1 MKSEL
6 DLLTERQQKL
16 EESYR
21 QLSEFMHS
29 EDFVI
34 DKNSFEEKLVA
45 FEVNAVSA
53 VSETPSSTIPMQS
66 TIQSEQRE
74 SGSQPIQT
82 TLPLPEST
90 PKTTHLLAM
99 AAIVVASI
107 IVAGI
112 FELKYPEY
120 FMSTFGSQ
128 QADGNV
134 RIIYHS
140 GEILKWVAIGSAL
153 VMALPW
159 IIDAVRRLIELRL
172 KRTAVSPLG
181 ASWIYKNLAYIR
193 DRHLAAHLMVK
204 AQGGQTKDELAERM
218 QMDEVFYNRVK
229 YFQTSLSTE
238 FQKILSSIFKVCD
251 AGIWERKG
259 LLISAIVQ
267 SRMAVG
273 RPR

>member
-1 MKSEL
+1 
-6 DLLTERQQKL
+6 
-16 EESYR
+16 
-21 QLSEFMHS
+21 MHS
-29 EDFVI
+29 DDFVI
-34 DKNSFEEKLVA
+34 DKVGFEKALME
-45 FEVNAVSA
+45 FEVNAVSNITEA
-53 VSETPSSTIPMQS
+53 SPSPTSSPMQ
-66 TIQSEQRE
+66 TPMSEQE
-74 SGSQPIQT
+74 SRSRPIQT

-107 IVAGI
+107 IAAGI

-120 FMSTFGSQ
+120 FMSVFGSSQ

-134 RIIYHS
+134 QIVYHP

-159 IIDAVRRLIELRL
+159 IIDAARKLLENSI
-172 KRTAVSPLG
+172 KRYMASHG
-181 ASWIYKNLAYIR
+181 AAWVYKNLAYIR

-204 AQGGQTKDELAERM
+204 AQGGQTKDEMAERM
-218 QMDEVFYNRVK
+218 QTDEVFYNRVK

-238 FQKILSSIFKVCD
+238 FEKILSSIFKVSSAC
-251 AGIWERKG
+251 IWDRKG

>member
-1 MKSEL
+1 
-6 DLLTERQQKL
+6 
-16 EESYR
+16 
-21 QLSEFMHS
+21 MHS
-29 EDFVI
+29 DDFVI
-34 DKNSFEEKLVA
+34 DKVGFEKALME
-45 FEVNAVSA
+45 FEVNAVSNITEP
-53 VSETPSSTIPMQS
+53 SSSPTPSPMQ
-66 TIQSEQRE
+66 TPMSEQE
-74 SGSQPIQT
+74 SRSRPIQT

-107 IVAGI
+107 IAAGI

-120 FMSTFGSQ
+120 FMSVFGSSQ

-134 RIIYHS
+134 QIVYHP

-159 IIDAVRRLIELRL
+159 IIDAARKLLENSI
-172 KRTAVSPLG
+172 KRYMASHG
-181 ASWIYKNLAYIR
+181 AAWVYKNLAYIR

-204 AQGGQTKDELAERM
+204 AQGGQTKDEMAERM

-238 FQKILSSIFKVCD
+238 FEKILSSIFEVSSAC
-251 AGIWERKG
+251 IWDRKG